1 MLGKLNIIGC
11 GVVGKTLGA
20 LWNESSV
27 FTIQDICNQSE
38 ASGSAAVGFIG
49 AGKVVA
55 SLDSAS
61 AADVIAIT
69 VSDDAIENVASRLIY
84 SGAITP
90 GAIIFHCSGALS
102 SEILSDLRACG
113 AKVASAHPVKSFSD
127 LEQSRRSFPGT
138 KVAIEGDDQAVE
150 LLSRAFGAIGGVV
163 FRIDPSAKGF
173 YHTGLVFACNYLTAL
188 MECAVETCGKAG
200 LNRTDSLALMQ
211 PLVRETIEAIFARGT
226 ESALTGP
233 VARGEAQVVSK
244 QLELLREWNGELA
257 SLYSGL
263 GRIALDIAE
272 RKETANAERLAK
284 LREII

>member
-27 FTIQDICNQSE
+27 FAIQDICNQSE

-55 SLDSAS
+55 SLDSVS
-61 AADVIAIT
+61 AADVMAIT
-69 VSDDAIENVASRLIY
+69 VSDDAIENVASRLIS

-90 GAIIFHCSGALS
+90 GVIIFHCSGALS
-102 SEILSDLRACG
+102 SEILSDLRSFG
-113 AKVASAHPVKSFSD
+113 ANVASAHPVKSFSD
-127 LEQSRRSFPGT
+127 LEESRRSFPGT
-138 KVAIEGDDQAVE
+138 KIAIEGDDQAVE
-150 LLSRAFGAIGGVV
+150 LLSRAFEAIGGVV
-163 FRIDPSAKGF
+163 FRIDPSAKMF

-226 ESALTGP
+226 EGALTGP

-244 QLELLREWNGELA
+244 QLELLREWKGEFA